1 MSFEL
6 FLTRHAIER
15 ARTRTI
21 PADAIQAALTYGAV
35 RPIRGAEVY
44 TLGWREVRRHA
55 KRGVD
60 LSRWEG
66 VEVVCGHDG
75 RVITVYRNK
84 NDRALRDRSR
94 RACGE

>member
-6 FLTRHAIER
+6 FLTRHAVER

-21 PADAIQAALTYGAV
+21 PADAIEAALTYGAL
-35 RPIRGAEVY
+35 RPIRG
-44 TLGWREVRRHA
+44 A